1 MSNFYIVQKNGMPAI
16 WQVDP
21 QGIIRLLKRKSKAG
35 FIVATKAPAKS
46 RAEALKRLRELF
58 PNVRPSKASQ
68 TTENL
73 PSTSRTSQ
81 PRE

>member
-35 FIVATKAPAKS
+35 FTMAAEAPSNS
-46 RAEALKRLRELF
+46 RAQALERLRELF
-58 PNVRPSKASQ
+58 PNVR
-68 TTENL
+68 
-73 PSTSRTSQ
+73 R
-81 PRE
+81 

>member
-35 FIVATKAPAKS
+35 FTTATKAPAKS
-46 RAEALKRLRELF
+46 RPSDGATACDGVDLLTLR
-58 PNVRPSKASQ
+58 VRARGGTSTRDNDQ
-68 TTENL
+68 L
-73 PSTSRTSQ
+73 PAR
-81 PRE
+81 

>member
-1 MSNFYIVQKNGMPAI
+1 MSNFYIVRKNGMPAI

-35 FIVATKAPAKS
+35 FTMATEAPAKS

-68 TTENL
+68 
-73 PSTSRTSQ
+73 RTVDVSKT
-81 PRE
+81 RT